1 MDKNVEPKPDNRSD
15 NVDKLESMIQDT
27 EENINKAE
35 QTMENGNGT
44 QAEQIEKK
52 NARRRESIK
61 GMRAEILDEAEDQ
74 NRYQ

>member
-1 MDKNVEPKPDNRSD
+1 MGRNVEPKPDNRSD
-15 NVDKLESMIQDT
+15 NVEKLASMIQDT

-35 QTMENGNGT
+35 QTMANGNGT
-44 QAEQIEKK
+44 QEEQIEKK